1 MGSGSG
7 WSFVRSASGN
17 WMWKHAPP
25 YRESISTHSS
35 RTFTT
40 LAECIADAKLHGY
53 SDAPTPDVNP
63 GGTLFDER
71 RNRQSFATPVDIA
84 LWTAVQ
90 PGGRKA

>member
-25 YRESISTHSS
+25 YRQAISTHSS
-35 RTFTT
+35 RTFAT

-53 SDAPTPDVNP
+53 NDTSPPDANAD
-63 GGTLFDER
+63 GTLFDEK
-71 RNRQSFATPVDIA
+71 RNTQDFAAPVEVA
-84 LWTAVQ
+84 LWAEGQ
-90 PGGRKA
+90 SNRKA